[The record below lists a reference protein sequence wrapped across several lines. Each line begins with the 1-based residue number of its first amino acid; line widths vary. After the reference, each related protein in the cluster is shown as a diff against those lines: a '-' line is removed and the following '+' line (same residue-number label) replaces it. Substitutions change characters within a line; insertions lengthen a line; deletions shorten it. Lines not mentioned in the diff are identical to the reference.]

1 MKNVIQIWKN
11 SGQILEGIKNNIF
24 KKEHVE
30 LIANERLAIC
40 KICSFFDTSGDKCM
54 VPGTQPC
61 CGSCGCSM
69 ELKIRS
75 LGSDCPENKWDAVLS
90 HEENFLLNK
99 QINNKENGKPNI

>member
-11 SGQILEGIKNNIF
+11 GGQILEGIKHKIF

-30 LIANERLAIC
+30 IVAKERLAIC
-40 KICSFFDTSGDKCM
+40 KKCSLFDTKGDKCL

-69 ELKIRS
+69 DLKIRS
-75 LGSDCPENKWDAVLS
+75 LSSECPEGKWDAILS
-90 HEENFLLNK
+90 HEENYLLNE
-99 QINNKENGKPNI
+99 QIMKKNKSDES

>member
-11 SGQILEGIKNNIF
+11 SGKILEGIKNNLF

-30 LIANERLAIC
+30 LIAKDRLTIC
-40 KICSFFDTSGDKCM
+40 ESCTLFDIKGDKCM

-69 ELKIRS
+69 DLKIRS
-75 LGSDCPENKWDAVLS
+75 LGADCPEGKWNAVLS
-90 HEENFLLNK
+90 HEENYLLTE
-99 QINNKENGKPNI
+99 QIKKNDK